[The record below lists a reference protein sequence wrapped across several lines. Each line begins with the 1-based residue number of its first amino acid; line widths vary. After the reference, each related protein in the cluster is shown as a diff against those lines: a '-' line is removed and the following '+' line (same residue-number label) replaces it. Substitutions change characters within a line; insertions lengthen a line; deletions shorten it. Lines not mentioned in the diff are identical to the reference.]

1 MKIKPKQYAVA
12 LYEAVKDAPKE
23 KIREVL
29 ANFVKIL
36 AKNNALRMAPQIIE
50 YFSKYANRVE
60 EIADLKISSAEP
72 IKENLLEEIKKVAPA
87 LLGKK
92 FKKIN
97 VTREIDP
104 ALLGGFVLEAED
116 TVFDASIKNKL
127 KLLKNSIVSS

>member
-1 MKIKPKQYAVA
+1 MKIKPKQYAIA
-12 LYEAVKDAPKE
+12 LYEAAKDTPKE
-23 KIREVL
+23 KIRAVL

-50 YFSKYANRVE
+50 HFSKYANRVE

-72 IKENLLEEIKKVAPA
+72 IKENLLEEIKKAAPA

-92 FKKIN
+92 LKKIN
-97 VTREIDP
+97 VRQEIDP

-116 TVFDASIKNKL
+116 TVFDASVKNKFR
-127 KLLKNSIVSS
+127 LLKNHLFIK